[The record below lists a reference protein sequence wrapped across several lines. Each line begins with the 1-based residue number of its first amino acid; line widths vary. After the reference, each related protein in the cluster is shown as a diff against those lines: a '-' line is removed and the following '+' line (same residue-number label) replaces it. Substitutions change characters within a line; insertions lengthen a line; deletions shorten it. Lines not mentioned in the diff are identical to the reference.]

1 MNQEALQKVLL
12 EMDNQLNKSQ
22 AELSMVNLQLDRAMT
37 NLTIID
43 TTKTKLNKICNTQS
57 NEKVWQGCGKA
68 FIGTNVNNYLNQ
80 LDKDTK
86 EYQDS
91 KKNLIIKQNYLQTTL
106 QKTVEGMTNI
116 VGGDK
121 K

>member
-43 TTKTKLNKICNTQS
+43 TTKSKLNKICNTQS
-57 NEKVWQGCGKA
+57 NEKVWQCCGKA

>member
-1 MNQEALQKVLL
+1 
-12 EMDNQLNKSQ
+12 MDNQLNKSQ

-91 KKNLIIKQNYLQTTL
+91 KKFNH
-106 QKTVEGMTNI
+106 
-116 VGGDK
+116 
-121 K
+121 